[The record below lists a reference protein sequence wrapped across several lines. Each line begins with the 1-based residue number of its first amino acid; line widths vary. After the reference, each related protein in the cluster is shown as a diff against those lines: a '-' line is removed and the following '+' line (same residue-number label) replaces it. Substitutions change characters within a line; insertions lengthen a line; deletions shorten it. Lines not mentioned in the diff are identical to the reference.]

1 MINEKSLKILEFYK
15 IREMLSNC
23 AISTMGKTQSLKVVP
38 TTNVQEIITR
48 QKETSDAVNCI
59 TKKGSLPLGGISDIT
74 ESIKRVR
81 TGGILNLEELRGVA
95 DIVYV
100 CNKVLKYSQKVGS
113 EPNYPIIDDIFDEI
127 VTIPKVMSEINRCVL
142 SSTEIDDNATP
153 ELFKIRQSLK
163 NINSQVKDK
172 LNHILQNPDFR
183 PMLQDTVVTLRND
196 RFCIPVR
203 AEFKNS
209 ISGLVHDQSSSGA
222 TVFIEPMV
230 CVELNNK
237 AKEFIVKEQK
247 EIEKILAYLS
257 DLVYQNADLFMI
269 NLDVLLRLDL
279 IFARGELSLKLEGI
293 EPKINE
299 NGYTNIVKGRHP
311 LIDKNEVVPINIYL
325 GDKFS
330 TLLITGPNT
339 GGKTVSIKTLG
350 LFTIMAQA
358 GLHLPCSS
366 GTEINVYDNIF
377 ADIGDEQSIEQS
389 LSTFSSH
396 MTNIVSILKDV
407 GRNNLVLLDE
417 LGAGT
422 DPVEGACLAMSIL
435 QYLYD
440 VGANVC
446 VTTHYPELKAYALS
460 TDGVENASCEFDVVS
475 LKPTYR
481 LLIGIPGKSNA
492 FAISKRL
499 GLDDSIIND
508 AKNFIDKNDKKFEDV
523 ITDLEVTKLQAEQE
537 KEEAKRLRKELED
550 VKLEIANERNKFKQ
564 EKDKILKQAKIDARK
579 ITVEAKQ
586 LADEIIKEM
595 KQQQSNASLKT
606 VDQTRQMLQGEIS
619 RFEDEIY
626 SKKENSPKNTNPNHK
641 FKKGDKVYIN
651 SMREEGVLVS
661 EPDKKGKVSVACGI
675 MKIKANVS
683 DLQYLE
689 VVKEKTQNK
698 NNKTK
703 YKPITKQS
711 KNISKTRNFK
721 SELNILGLTVEEG
734 ILEVD
739 KYIDDAVLSNFETI
753 RIVHGKGTGAL
764 RKGIHEHLRR
774 HRNIK
779 NYRLG
784 EFGEGDHGVTI
795 ATLK

>member
-1 MINEKSLKILEFYK
+1 MINEKSLKVLEFYK
-15 IREMLSNC
+15 IREMLSNN
-23 AISTMGKTQSLKVVP
+23 AISSMAKEQSLKVVP
-38 TTNVQEIITR
+38 SIDVEEISRR

-59 TKKGSLPLGGISDIT
+59 TKKGSLPLGGVSDIT
-74 ESIKRVR
+74 EAIKRVR
-81 TGGILNLEELRGVA
+81 AGGVLNLEELRSVA

-113 EPNYPIIDDIFDEI
+113 EPNYPIIDSIFEEI
-127 VTIPKVMSEINRCVL
+127 VTIPKVMSEINRCVV

-153 ELFKIRQSLK
+153 ELFKIRQTLK

-172 LNHILQNPDFR
+172 LNHILQNPDIR
-183 PMLQDTVVTLRND
+183 PMLQETVVTLKND

-209 ISGLVHDQSSSGA
+209 ISGIVHDQSSSGA
-222 TVFIEPMV
+222 TVFIEPMAS
-230 CVELNNK
+230 VELSNK
-237 AKEFIVKEQK
+237 AKEHLIKEQK

-269 NLDVLLRLDL
+269 NLDILVRLDM
-279 IFARGELSLKLEGI
+279 IFARGELSLKLECV
-293 EPKINE
+293 EPVINN
-299 NGYTNIVKGRHP
+299 NGHTNIVKGRHP

-350 LFTIMAQA
+350 LFTLMAQS
-358 GLHLPCSS
+358 GLHVPCST
-366 GTEINVYDNIF
+366 GTEINVYDNVF

-407 GRNNLVLLDE
+407 GQNNLVLLDE

-460 TDGVENASCEFDVVS
+460 TEGVENASCEFDVVS

-499 GLDDSIIND
+499 GLDDNIIND
-508 AKNFIDKNDKKFEDV
+508 AKSFIDQNDKKFEDV
-523 ITDLEVTKLQAEQE
+523 ITDLEVSKLQAEQE
-537 KEEAKRLRKELED
+537 REEAKRLRKELED
-550 VKLEIANERNKFKQ
+550 VKQEIANEKSKFKN
-564 EKDKILKQAKIDARK
+564 EKEKILKQAKIDARK

-595 KQQQSNASLKT
+595 KKQQSNATLKT

-619 RFEDEIY
+619 KYEDEIY
-626 SKKENSPKNTNPNHK
+626 KKENMPKNTNPNHK

-651 SMREEGVLVS
+651 SMREEGVLVTN
-661 EPDKKGKVSVACGI
+661 PDKKGKVSVACGI
-675 MKIKANVS
+675 MNMKVSVS

-689 VVKEKTQNK
+689 VVKEKQQT
-698 NNKTK
+698 KTSKSK
-703 YKPITKQS
+703 YKPQTRQS
-711 KNISKTRNFK
+711 KGISKARNMK
-721 SELNILGLTVEEG
+721 AEINILGLTVEEG

-739 KYIDDAVLSNFETI
+739 KYIDDALLSNFETV

-764 RKGIHEHLRR
+764 RKGIHEYLRR
-774 HRNIK
+774 NK
-779 NYRLG
+779 SVKSYRLG